1 MWKSFLTHPACL
13 LRVPS
18 QSETCSSEELFIL
31 VAVLRS
37 NSQRWCC
44 FKIAKFMLGCWEGQ
58 SICKRT
64 RFTYNV
70 GPPNYKLVYKPI
82 NYRYIYNNPQLWKL
96 QTNLANYGAPHC
108 IFLVMALQPL
118 FPAEMTICDCWKF
131 DELSQT
137 GYGCGFKT
145 GPTMSYISWI

>member
-1 MWKSFLTHPACL
+1 LQSSCWDVERAKVFANEPASPTMWGPLIINWFINPLTIDI
-13 LRVPS
+13 S
-18 QSETCSSEELFIL
+18 TIF
-31 VAVLRS
+31 
-37 NSQRWCC
+37 
-44 FKIAKFMLGCWEGQ
+44 
-58 SICKRT
+58 
-64 RFTYNV
+64 
-70 GPPNYKLVYKPI
+70 
-82 NYRYIYNNPQLWKL
+82 YNNPQLWKL

-145 GPTMSYISWI
+145 GPTMSYIS